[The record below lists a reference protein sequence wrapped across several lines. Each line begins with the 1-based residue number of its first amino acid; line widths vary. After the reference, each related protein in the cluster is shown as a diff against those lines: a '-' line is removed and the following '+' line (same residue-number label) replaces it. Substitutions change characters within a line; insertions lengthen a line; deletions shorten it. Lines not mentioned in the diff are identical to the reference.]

1 VKITPTA
8 SLDEPRSVAQR
19 TEGVLPATT
28 RGKRPS
34 PTAPQSPLSQTYLVD
49 SPAIVYRTRQAM
61 RMLPAAQ
68 TARKITVRP
77 RGFSLLEECLKIVL
91 RRIAWRKVRDG
102 RLPSESLQRSPVLN
116 YRRFRSCIDSS
127 DGRLRA

>member
-1 VKITPTA
+1 VKVTPPA
-8 SLDEPRSVAQR
+8 SLDDPRSGAQR

-49 SPAIVYRTRQAM
+49 SPAIVYVTRQAM
-61 RMLPAAQ
+61 RMLPAVQ

-77 RGFSLLEECLKIVL
+77 RGFSLLEDCPKIVL
-91 RRIAWRKVRDG
+91 RRIAW
-102 RLPSESLQRSPVLN
+102 
-116 YRRFRSCIDSS
+116 
-127 DGRLRA
+127 

>member
-1 VKITPTA
+1 VKNTPTA

-77 RGFSLLEECLKIVL
+77 RGFSLLDECPKIVFETHHL
-91 RRIAWRKVRDG
+91 VKGKG
-102 RLPSESLQRSPVLN
+102 RPPAEREPTAQSGIKLSEVPVLH
-116 YRRFRSCIDSS
+116 
-127 DGRLRA
+127 